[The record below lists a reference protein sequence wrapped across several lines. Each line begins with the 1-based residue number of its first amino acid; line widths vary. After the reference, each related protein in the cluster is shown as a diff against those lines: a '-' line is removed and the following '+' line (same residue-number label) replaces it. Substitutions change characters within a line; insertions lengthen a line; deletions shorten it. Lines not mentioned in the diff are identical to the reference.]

1 MNVVIISVLYWVIDI
16 VNSKLKLHTL
26 MKGFMLNHSTLHEGL
41 ANELVH
47 CAQRVIVTHEATSVS
62 APSFM
67 RGPKKAYE

>member
-16 VNSKLKLHTL
+16 VKSKVKLHTL
-26 MKGFMLNHSTLHEGL
+26 MKGFMLNHSTLHKGL

-47 CAQRVIVTHEATSVS
+47 CALRVTHEATSVS

-67 RGPKKAYE
+67 RGPKKACE